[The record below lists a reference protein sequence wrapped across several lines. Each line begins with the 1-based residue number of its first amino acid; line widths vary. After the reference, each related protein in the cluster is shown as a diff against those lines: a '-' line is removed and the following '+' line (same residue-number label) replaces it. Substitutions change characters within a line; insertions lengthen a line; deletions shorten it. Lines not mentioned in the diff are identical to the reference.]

1 MISVIIPIYNAG
13 KYLQE
18 CLLSVRK
25 QSYSEIEVICV
36 DDGSTDNSYAIA
48 ECFVKEDY
56 RFKLYRQTN
65 AGVSAARNLALSK
78 ANGEYVCF
86 IDADDVIAS
95 DFIEN
100 LINLSV
106 NGEFAICSY
115 TRKLSC
121 LGVGNVQV
129 KHYSAKEYL
138 KHIFDESVEDPN
150 IWMMLFKNSIIQMQ
164 HLDFTVGCIRNEDT
178 EFYVKYMA
186 NVENVVVSNYKGYFY
201 RLNPSSCM
209 CSKMD
214 VRSFT
219 GIEAQAR
226 MAQYLN
232 DRGIIKNKDRILGA
246 SVQEY
251 TYATAKEKNFE
262 LYNFMH
268 ERYDVK
274 YYMTCILKT
283 HPRFLRKC
291 LALCY
296 LLLGKRLFYWFISIN
311 SSLIFSGP
319 RRPWSK

>member
-13 KYLQE
+13 KFLQE
-18 CLLSVRK
+18 CLLSVQK
-25 QSYSEIEVICV
+25 QSYSEFEVICV

-95 DFIEN
+95 DFMEN

-115 TRKLSC
+115 TRKQSC

-129 KHYSAKEYL
+129 KQYSAEEYL
-138 KHIFDESVEDPN
+138 KHIFDESVEHPN
-150 IWMMLFKNSIIQMQ
+150 ICMMLFKNSIIQMQ

-201 RLNPSSCM
+201 RPNPSSCM
-209 CSKMD
+209 CSKTD

-219 GIEAQAR
+219 SIEAQAR

-246 SVQEY
+246 SVQIY

-274 YYMTCILKT
+274 HYMKCILKT

-296 LLLGKRLFYWFISIN
+296 LLLGKRLFYWFISI
-311 SSLIFSGP
+311 
-319 RRPWSK
+319 WT